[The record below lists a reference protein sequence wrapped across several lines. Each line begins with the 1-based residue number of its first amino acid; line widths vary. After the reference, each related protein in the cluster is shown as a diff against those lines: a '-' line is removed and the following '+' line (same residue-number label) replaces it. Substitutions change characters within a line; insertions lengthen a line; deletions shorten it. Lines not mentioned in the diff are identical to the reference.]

1 MQWSDNAVSVE
12 DDRPKESQATP
23 QAEPQMTFAEM
34 LEQHRADASFDDLE
48 AYIRE
53 AEEELAD
60 QVIAEMRRA
69 NDDF

>member
-1 MQWSDNAVSVE
+1 
-12 DDRPKESQATP
+12 
-23 QAEPQMTFAEM
+23 MTFAEM
-34 LEQHRADASFDDLE
+34 LEQHQADASFDELE